1 MKKKIILGY
10 DFLKELGGLERVMF
24 FQANSLYN
32 LYNVELI
39 FSYISEKNCDK
50 ILKEL
55 SLNKMIPI
63 KQISKTKSEI
73 L

>member
-24 FQANSLYN
+24 FQANSLYK

-39 FSYISEKNCDK
+39 FSYISDKNCGK
-50 ILKEL
+50 IIQEL
-55 SLNKMIPI
+55 NLNK
-63 KQISKTKSEI
+63 KIS
-73 L
+73 